1 MNREMRTRPLPVF
14 LIIIAALALGVT
26 ACQKSKPPAV
36 ETPPS
41 EHVAPS
47 PVGTSQTVLHKTFS
61 VKNSVTVPFEIPAHA
76 ATPRL
81 HGTFESFINQAGVS
95 DDEANIDFLIVNAGQ
110 YADLAG
116 NHPSEALFSADASH
130 NQSVNLDLPPS
141 LDQPA
146 KYYLVFRN
154 SAAKGPAKIVK
165 ADFHVD
171 F

>member
-1 MNREMRTRPLPVF
+1 MKQETRPRLLPAFVI
-14 LIIIAALALGVT
+14 LIAALSLAAS

-47 PVGTSQTVLHKTFS
+47 PVGTSQIVLHKTFS
-61 VKNSVTVPFEIPAHA
+61 VKNSATFPFEIPAHA
-76 ATPRL
+76 ATPHL
-81 HGTFESFINQAGVS
+81 HGSFESFINQAGVS
-95 DDEANIDFLIVNAGQ
+95 DDEANIDFLIVNASQ

-130 NQSVNLDLPPS
+130 NQTVNLDLPPS
-141 LDQPA
+141 MDQPA
-146 KYYLVFRN
+146 KYYLIFRN

-165 ADFHVD
+165 ADFRVD